1 MPEYVHFMIC
11 TIFYVCVYSSKK
23 DLKTKRKKKS
33 AIEMKRIVSV
43 KVSFVFVHEKRS
55 IKRYMI
61 KANENLRVKV

>member
-1 MPEYVHFMIC
+1 M
-11 TIFYVCVYSSKK
+11 CVYSSKK